1 MSSFF
6 QLFIAATAFIFLMHQ
21 EPSSS
26 NPQRVSNHFSL
37 SLSLSLSADP
47 GSAWTLDGLDDDV
60 YEILEA
66 QAIQINEQAKAKHRD
81 VKVAGT
87 TQIIG

>member
-37 SLSLSLSADP
+37 SLSLSADP
-47 GSAWTLDGLDDDV
+47 GSTWTLDGLDDDV
-60 YEILEA
+60 EILEA